1 MKLYT
6 KTGDNGQTGLIGGTR
21 VKKNDVRLE
30 AYGTVDELNSFI
42 GQLTTY
48 DLPIEDLAF
57 LRFLQHKLFTIGS
70 HLATDTTKVTL
81 NKASVLENE
90 SILRIEAEID
100 RLDATLPALEQFI
113 LPGGSQS
120 GALCHICRT
129 VASRTERRLFDMNEY
144 YNVDSHILIFINRLS
159 DYFFILS
166 RFLTLRSGCEEIY
179 WKTQDL

>member
-6 KTGDNGQTGLIGGTR
+6 KTGDKGQTGLIGGTR
-21 VKKNDVRLE
+21 VNKNDVRLE

-48 DLPIEDLAF
+48 DIPAKDLEF
-57 LRFLQHKLFTIGS
+57 LRFLQHKLFTVGS
-70 HLATDTTKVTL
+70 HLATDTTKVSL
-81 NKASVLENE
+81 HRASVLDDE

-100 RLDATLPALEQFI
+100 RLDAELPVLEQFI

-129 VASRTERRLFDMNEY
+129 VTRRVERRLFDMNEIHM
-144 YNVDSHILIFINRLS
+144 VDNQILIFFNRMS
-159 DYFFILS
+159 DYFFVLS
-166 RFLTLRSGCEEIY
+166 RHLTFISGCQEIY
-179 WKTQDL
+179 WKTQD